1 MDISYNYFKD
11 AQTSVDIAAINTPSI
26 FEKFSTS
33 SSKDSNYSSSV
44 FIFLALTKELQKN
57 GVTESEAFQL
67 VLKDFWIKNATNS
80 NWKVKFQETF
90 SITVD
95 QFYNSLKSYT
105 NDINTVIPSES
116 LKLESIY
123 M

>member
-1 MDISYNYFKD
+1 M
-11 AQTSVDIAAINTPSI
+11 
-26 FEKFSTS
+26 
-33 SSKDSNYSSSV
+33 
-44 FIFLALTKELQKN
+44 
-57 GVTESEAFQL
+57 TESKAFQL